1 MERVLKV
8 TLFQE
13 ILMWCGW
20 TEYQALCLAPSLA
33 GVLGLAVFSWGVG
46 VVDDIVEAGKHRK
59 RGERC
64 ERED

>member
-1 MERVLKV
+1 MERVLKM

-46 VVDDIVEAGKHRK
+46 VVDDILWRRK
-59 RGERC
+59 MEKKRRNERQ
-64 ERED
+64 